1 VSEPPVT
8 RKEETVAASRWAG
21 LGPALTRLGLGCA
34 ALAVGLGALAAV
46 IALATDHGIAAT
58 IAVAYYIGGCLLF
71 LIGTFP
77 TGGFSL
83 LRGRMTQRR
92 PTGVR
97 GEPIF
102 IFGIVLIALGV
113 IADIYSF

>member
-1 VSEPPVT
+1 M
-8 RKEETVAASRWAG
+8 SRWTG
-21 LGPALTRLGLGCA
+21 LGGALTRLGLACA
-34 ALAVGLGALAAV
+34 GLAVGLGAVAV
-46 IALATDHGIAAT
+46 VVALATDHRISAA
-58 IAVAYYIGGCLLF
+58 IAVAYYIAGCLLF

-83 LRGRMTQRR
+83 FRGTMTQRR

-102 IFGIVLIALGV
+102 IFGIVLISLGV
-113 IADIYSF
+113 IFDIISF